1 MFEYSPGHSIEYRQ
15 LSRQGNHSLDGT
27 NRRDRRTQKSS
38 AVPEHFDNSNQRR
51 GCMQTRGYN
60 STYTIELGILIT
72 RIITTIRLSIVMALF
87 AGLPALIGCSAQTD
101 PESEQPSSELVALLG
116 ATDFVI
122 GENRIP
128 FAIYTQEQTFVPN
141 ATVQAQFF
149 KILGSELVPK
159 FSKAAVYRKTEAS
172 ENHVHSSEK
181 KHLHTVEHGIYTLDQ
196 VLLDESGFW
205 AVQLDI
211 TYGGTE
217 SVDQTTMNLEVR
229 ASTLAIG
236 VGELAPPSE
245 NPVDLGTSAL
255 GEISTMVTP
264 VLEFYDSTIA
274 GELEQNNPFVVAFA
288 SPAFCVSR
296 MCGPVMDIVAAV
308 HKNYDGPAN
317 FIHIEPYK
325 LATVRETGRL
335 ELTTTA
341 EEWRLPTEPWVFLVG
356 SDGTIKARLEGLFSE
371 EELENLL
378 GLLKN

>member
-1 MFEYSPGHSIEYRQ
+1 
-15 LSRQGNHSLDGT
+15 
-27 NRRDRRTQKSS
+27 
-38 AVPEHFDNSNQRR
+38 
-51 GCMQTRGYN
+51 MQTRSHN
-60 STYTIELGILIT
+60 SVYPIEIGILIT
-72 RIITTIRLSIVMALF
+72 RLITAIRLSIVVVLL
-87 AGLPALIGCSAQTD
+87 AGLPAFIGCNAQTD
-101 PESEQPSSELVALLG
+101 SEFQQPSSELVALLG

-128 FAIYTQEQTFVPN
+128 FAIYTQEQKFVPN
-141 ATVQAQFF
+141 ATVEAQFF
-149 KILGSELVPK
+149 KILGSKLVPK
-159 FSKAAVYRKTEAS
+159 FTRAAVYRQVEAS
-172 ENHVHSSEK
+172 KDHVHSSEK
-181 KHLHTVEHGIYTLDQ
+181 KHSHTVEHGIYTLDQ

-205 AVQLDI
+205 AVQLDV

-245 NPVDLGTSAL
+245 NPVGLDTSAL

-308 HKNYDGPAN
+308 HKNYDGPVR

-325 LATVRETGRL
+325 LATARETGRL

-378 GLLKN
+378 ELLKD